1 MKQVADV
8 NFAGATLN
16 SLGIRYRK
24 LPCKTGEFLFCTI
37 PSNGITF
44 DLQYGDDDTIC
55 LWRFVGTASLS
66 EAGMR
71 CEYRKPSYPH
81 TVIGLEVTNEGDVSL
96 YAEQIIERNDPHRDA
111 RIVRMIDGYI
121 SMISN
126 MDFNRMVM

>member
-1 MKQVADV
+1 MKQVADL
-8 NFAGATLN
+8 NYAGATLN

-24 LPCKTGEFLFCTI
+24 LPSRTGEFFFCTI

-66 EAGMR
+66 KAGMR

-81 TVIGLEVTNEGDVSL
+81 TVLGLEVTNEGDVSL
-96 YAEQIIERNDPHRDA
+96 YAEQIVERGDSHREEKL
-111 RIVRMIDGYI
+111 VRMIEGYV

-126 MDFNRMVM
+126 VDFDRMII